1 MYSRRERGIRAL
13 AVNIFF
19 FFFLVWFLF
28 LHPLKMGLCLKKIP
42 ITIFNLQF
50 PFGYF
55 FLLFLVFRDKGF
67 SVLKKT
73 RVGIRHGGADLLSHH
88 TVSASINVAK

>member
-1 MYSRRERGIRAL
+1 MPVFKLNELSRVAL
-13 AVNIFF
+13 TFLFF
-19 FFFLVWFLF
+19 FFFF
-28 LHPLKMGLCLKKIP
+28 
-42 ITIFNLQF
+42 
-50 PFGYF
+50 
-55 FLLFLVFRDKGF
+55 LFLVFRDKGF